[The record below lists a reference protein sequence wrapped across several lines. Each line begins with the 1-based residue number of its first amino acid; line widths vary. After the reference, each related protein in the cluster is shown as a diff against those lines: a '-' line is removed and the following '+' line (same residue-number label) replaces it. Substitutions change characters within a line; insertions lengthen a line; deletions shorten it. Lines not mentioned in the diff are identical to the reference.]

1 MRVLLTNHDLATR
14 GGTQVYVRDLATE
27 LLRRGHT
34 PIVYS
39 LTHGD
44 VARELRSRTV
54 PVVSD
59 LDDVPP
65 PDLIH
70 GQEHLGTMTAL
81 LRYPRVP
88 AIFFCHSFFGWGS
101 APPRFPRIV
110 RYVAV
115 DEACRDR
122 LVLEHGIPEERV
134 RTLLNYVDLG
144 RFRARDPL
152 PSAPR
157 RAVLFS
163 NYRMKP
169 PEAEVLRGVCAET
182 GLTLDVIGEAGGGT
196 ASSPEDLLG
205 GYDLVFAKGRSALE
219 ALAVGAAVV
228 VCGVE
233 RMGPLVTAAEF
244 ERLRGLNFGVRT
256 LQEPISAEALRREIR
271 RYDARDA
278 AEVARRTRLAA
289 GAAAAHDE
297 TIELYEEVIA
307 EHAAAPHDADGEARA
322 AASYLRR
329 LQVEL
334 DTHTAASIR
343 IQKRLLKLPVIGRPV
358 HRLLRRVAGRV
369 RPRSEF

>member
-14 GGTQVYVRDLATE
+14 GGTQLYVRDLATE

-34 PIVYS
+34 PIIYS

-44 VARELRSRTV
+44 VARELRSRTI
-54 PVVSD
+54 PVVGD
-59 LDDVPP
+59 LDGVPP

-88 AIFFCHSFFGWGS
+88 AVFFCHSFFGWGS

-122 LVLEHGIPEERV
+122 LVLEHGIPAERA
-134 RTLLNYVDLG
+134 RTILNYVDLE
-144 RFRARDPL
+144 RFRARGPL
-152 PSAPR
+152 PAAPR

-163 NYRMKP
+163 NYVMKP
-169 PEAEVLRGVCAET
+169 SQAEVLRGVCAEA
-182 GLTLDVIGEAGGGT
+182 GLSLDVIGEAG
-196 ASSPEDLLG
+196 ARAAASPEDLLG

-256 LQEPISAEALRREIR
+256 LQEPLSAEALRRELR
-271 RYDARDA
+271 RYDASDA
-278 AEVARRTRLAA
+278 AEVSRRTRLTA
-289 GAAAAHDE
+289 GAAAAFDE

-307 EHAAAPHDADGEARA
+307 EHAATPCDADEEARA
-322 AASYLRR
+322 AAAYLRR

-343 IQKRLLKLPVIGRPV
+343 LQKRLLKVPVVGRPI
-358 HRLLRRVAGRV
+358 HRLVRRIAGRV